1 MGKWFPY
8 IYDIGMKPLENR
20 TFKQI
25 RRNLLNKA
33 NGRVLEV
40 GSGSGINFPLYR
52 NVEKVDAIEPSS
64 YMQEKALNRKQLAM
78 VPIECHQQSA
88 EHLLFPD
95 NTFDTVV
102 STLVFCTIPNPEK
115 ALKEIK
121 RVGKENATFLFFEHV
136 KMDQSLLAKTQEAL
150 TPLWKK
156 VCDGCHLNRD
166 TLKLVKEAGF
176 QVTEVNSYYKSL
188 FITVVC
194 KKWDEGSGP

>member
-1 MGKWFPY
+1 MGKWFPH

-25 RRNLLNKA
+25 RRDLLQKA
-33 NGRVLEV
+33 NGRVLEI

-52 NVEKVDAIEPSS
+52 NVDKVDAIEPSS
-64 YMQEKALNRKQLAM
+64 LMVEKSFKRQQLAT

-88 EHLLFPD
+88 ENLLFPD

-102 STLVFCTIPNPEK
+102 STLVFCTIPNPEM

-136 KMDQSLLAKTQEAL
+136 KMDQPFLAKTQEVL

-166 TLKLVKEAGF
+166 TLKLIEEAGF
-176 QVTEVNSYYKSL
+176 QVLEVKSYYKSL

-194 KKWDEGSGP
+194 EK